1 MQFYAASDYVIWED
15 DMSTEMYFIVEGML
29 EVRINFQAD
38 LFSKENESANLHLTL
53 HSRLARSTASACLRT
68 GQAEPVAHF
77 QAWMAASQGA

>member
-38 LFSKENESANLHLTL
+38 LFSTKDESANLHLTL
-53 HSRLARSTASACLRT
+53 HSRLARSITSACLRT
-68 GQAEPVAHF
+68 GQAEPVAPL
-77 QAWMAASQGA
+77 QAWMAVSQVA